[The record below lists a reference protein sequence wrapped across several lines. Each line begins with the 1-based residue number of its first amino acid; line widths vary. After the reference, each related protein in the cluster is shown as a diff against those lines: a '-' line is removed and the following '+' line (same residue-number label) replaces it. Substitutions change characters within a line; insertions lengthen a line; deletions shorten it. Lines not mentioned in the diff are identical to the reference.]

1 MGLYLIGTWEPRN
14 REAKII
20 LPPVGEP
27 VDQGARPAVTLKE
40 WPRYQNA
47 FQLLK
52 PPSMIKRPVLE
63 LGGGRVLIGFKPEQ
77 YGAAFVPR
85 H

>member
-1 MGLYLIGTWEPRN
+1 MGLYLIGSWESGIAKRN
-14 REAKII
+14 SSFLLEGSQSI
-20 LPPVGEP
+20 
-27 VDQGARPAVTLKE
+27 GARPAVTLKE
-40 WPRYQNA
+40 WLRYQSA

-52 PPSMIKRPVLE
+52 PPSMIERPVLE